1 MTSLM
6 KKLFTVAVL
15 FQTIFV
21 STYSFAA
28 TQVVPTTTL
37 AAETGNNTST
47 SPTFGGTTNGNISG
61 KNNISKVS
69 ATTLLYPGS
78 TTKIYAHFM
87 AWFGG
92 TNHLNVGYASDDPA
106 QVARQVNDMLSRGLA
121 GAIIDWYGPNNTRIN
136 NASVY
141 VKQESEKHSDFDF
154 AIMEDVGALKACA
167 ATVGC
172 DVTGRMIQDLVY
184 AYNTFEQSPAY
195 MRIGTRPL
203 VFFFGVDAYTLD
215 WTRVRNSVP
224 GDPIF
229 VFRNNGGFTHAQS
242 GGSFSWTGLSSD
254 PNNMGLTYLDSFYST
269 GTKYPSLQSFGSSY
283 KGFDDSIASWGSN
296 RLLNQ
301 QCGQTWLN
309 TMAETGKYFSSSSQ
323 LDWMQLV
330 TWNDYE
336 EGTALETGVD
346 NCVNVSASL
355 SGSTLAWSLSGQSNT
370 VDHFTI
376 FISTD
381 GVNLM
386 QLATVANSSTALDL
400 STFSLASGAYKLFV
414 QAVGKPFLTN
424 KMSGSVSYSSLQ
436 PATTAVTISSPMNNA
451 TVSRTPKVIGSATSS
466 VAVSLMQIYV
476 DGVKKYEVSGS
487 SVTKSVSVTTG
498 AHVISVQSVD
508 SNGGIAKSSVNVTAK

>member
-1 MTSLM
+1 
-6 KKLFTVAVL
+6 
-15 FQTIFV
+15 
-21 STYSFAA
+21 
-28 TQVVPTTTL
+28 
-37 AAETGNNTST
+37 
-47 SPTFGGTTNGNISG
+47 
-61 KNNISKVS
+61 
-69 ATTLLYPGS
+69 
-78 TTKIYAHFM
+78 
-87 AWFGG
+87 
-92 TNHLNVGYASDDPA
+92 
-106 QVARQVNDMLSRGLA
+106 
-121 GAIIDWYGPNNTRIN
+121 
-136 NASVY
+136 
-141 VKQESEKHSDFDF
+141 
-154 AIMEDVGALKACA
+154 
-167 ATVGC
+167 
-172 DVTGRMIQDLVY
+172 
-184 AYNTFEQSPAY
+184 
-195 MRIGTRPL
+195 
-203 VFFFGVDAYTLD
+203 
-215 WTRVRNSVP
+215 VRNSVP

-436 PATTAVTISSPMNNA
+436 PATTAVTISSPVNNA